1 MSDDPNSRNI
11 FDPTELVEKAFLL
24 GLGALDLTREKVTDL
39 ADDLIAR
46 GRITEPEAKRL
57 AERMAATARTQRDA
71 MMRVISEETDKV
83 VKASG
88 VATKRD
94 LDELRAD
101 IADLKAAITGQASS
115 TPPE

>member
-57 AERMAATARTQRDA
+57 A
-71 MMRVISEETDKV
+71 
-83 VKASG
+83 
-88 VATKRD
+88 
-94 LDELRAD
+94 
-101 IADLKAAITGQASS
+101 
-115 TPPE
+115 